1 MKMHFPERNSR
12 GDYTAR
18 VDNENGEPVLTVHGA
33 TLPEIHERIK
43 FVVAHVPGVHRIE
56 DVRWPAC

>member
-12 GDYTAR
+12 GDYSAR
-18 VDNENGEPVLTVHGA
+18 VENGDGDLVLTVHGG
-33 TLPEIHERIK
+33 TLPEIHKRIK
-43 FVVAHVPGVHRIE
+43 FVIATMPSIHRIE